1 MMKPTPFA
9 SLLILA
15 LLAFTLSAS
24 AQSSKRNDWR
34 RGPAETV
41 TLFSRTTYKDH
52 SGGYGKSAFSF
63 KHGVRSDIGTK
74 VTRNNYELLYGN
86 INWDGDSD
94 WFTVTMVT
102 DDRSRIK
109 DLGPLEWAEI
119 DSLPLLSLN
128 AAAQQGVRFPSKTE
142 TFEESSRGRVT
153 RVVEGHVYLLR
164 SKDTDSDFYTIFRVE
179 KLLPNDQVT
188 IGWRLIPSL
197 QQDRQI
203 PR

>member
-1 MMKPTPFA
+1 MKPIPFA

-15 LLAFTLSAS
+15 VPALSLLVN
-24 AQSSKRNDWR
+24 AQSSKRNDWQS
-34 RGPAETV
+34 GPAETV

-63 KHGVRSDIGTK
+63 KHGVRSDVGRK
-74 VTRNNYELLYGN
+74 VARNNYELLYGN

-102 DDRSRIK
+102 NDRGRIK
-109 DLGPLEWAEI
+109 DLGPLKWVELEN
-119 DSLPLLSLN
+119 LPLLSLN
-128 AAAQQGVRFPSKTE
+128 AGPQEAIRFPSKTE

-164 SKDTDSDFYTIFRVE
+164 SKDPDSDFYTLFRVE

-188 IGWRLIPSL
+188 IGWRVIPS
-197 QQDRQI
+197 QQLDRQI

>member
-34 RGPAETV
+34 SAPAETV
-41 TLFSRTTYKDH
+41 TLF
-52 SGGYGKSAFSF
+52 
-63 KHGVRSDIGTK
+63 KHGVRSDVGNK

-102 DDRSRIK
+102 NDRSRIK
-109 DLGPLEWAEI
+109 DLGPLNWAEI
-119 DSLPLLSLN
+119 DSLPLLTLN
-128 AAAQQGVRFPSKTE
+128 AGPQDPVRFPSKTE

-153 RVVEGHVYLLR
+153 RVMEGHVYLLR
-164 SKDTDSDFYTIFRVE
+164 SKDPESDFYTIFRVE

-188 IGWRLIPSL
+188 IGWRLIPS
-197 QQDRQI
+197 QKDDRQI